1 MHSAGLTIKC
11 LDLPK
16 KEGGLGRCSTR
27 KWQDGREA
35 RSRKECFTQNKRIQ
49 KVVAESEHEGDIV
62 HTGWAGRNQ
71 GGGRRG
77 PRGDSGGARMGM
89 GAPANA
95 AVLCWKD
102 RAAQGRDS
110 SFCGAAHRQA
120 GTAGMPRGHVS
131 AALQTSKSH
140 LANKNLFGPPS
151 YYYVCPP
158 SPAHPCPVC
167 QAPQLY
173 PAAPIVTLLTT
184 YGQLSG
190 KLAQSTLL
198 NPRNGPQT

>member
-11 LDLPK
+11 LDLPE

-95 AVLCWKD
+95 A
-102 RAAQGRDS
+102 GRT
-110 SFCGAAHRQA
+110 GQLKE
-120 GTAGMPRGHVS
+120 GTAAS
-131 AALQTSKSH
+131 AEQHT
-140 LANKNLFGPPS
+140 GRP
-151 YYYVCPP
+151 
-158 SPAHPCPVC
+158 
-167 QAPQLY
+167 
-173 PAAPIVTLLTT
+173 
-184 YGQLSG
+184 GQLACPEDTLVQLCRLP
-190 KLAQSTLL
+190 KAIWLTRTYLARQGTIMSARLPQPTLALSAKPPNSTLQPPL
-198 NPRNGPQT
+198 SLC